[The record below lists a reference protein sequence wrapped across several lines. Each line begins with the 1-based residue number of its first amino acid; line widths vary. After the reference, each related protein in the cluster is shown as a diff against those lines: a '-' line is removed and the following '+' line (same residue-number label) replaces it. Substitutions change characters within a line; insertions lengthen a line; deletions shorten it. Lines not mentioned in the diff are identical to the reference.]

1 MRDTSSK
8 QIYNFVCNQWLT
20 PDEGEDFV
28 KYDLELTKELQYK
41 YTLRVKS
48 LQSMRDK
55 HIWLSIFACPRNST
69 FTRVQRLSCA
79 FSFVMSAMLVNI
91 MFYDINMNRI
101 QEELIYSVFKIGLR
115 QVTICA
121 QSALILFPSSLL
133 TVLLFRYA
141 SPHNTSFEVEVRQGD
156 DTGSNSYSSSES
168 VDHKDC
174 IASTYSS
181 RHNDTAQQSDASD
194 STSSDSSG
202 SNANELYDD
211 DSVNKPKPFILPWW
225 CVYIGWALTIST
237 YTVSSYIVLM
247 YGLTFGYN
255 RSLAWLTSFLA
266 MITNSVGILQPLK
279 VAAIVITM
287 TFVFKTPVEPI
298 ADIMNRVDLSR
309 SCE

>member
-1 MRDTSSK
+1 MVSTRRG
-8 QIYNFVCNQWLT
+8 
-20 PDEGEDFV
+20 DEVV
-28 KYDLELTKELQYK
+28 KYNLELTKGLQYK

-48 LQSMRDK
+48 LQNLRDK

-91 MFYDINMNRI
+91 VFYDITMNRI

-115 QVTICA
+115 QITVCA
-121 QSALILFPSSLL
+121 QSALILFPTSLL
-133 TVLLFRYA
+133 TVTLFRYA
-141 SPHNTSFEVEVRQGD
+141 SPHYTTFEVEVRQGD
-156 DTGSNSYSSSES
+156 DNGSNTYSSSES
-168 VDHKDC
+168 MNHKC
-174 IASTYSS
+174 SIESS
-181 RHNDTAQQSDASD
+181 SHNDIAQQSDASI

-202 SNANELYDD
+202 SNENELYDD
-211 DSVNKPKPFILPWW
+211 ESVNKPKPFRLPWW

-237 YTVSSYIVLM
+237 YTVSSYIVLL

-279 VAAIVITM
+279 VAVIVITI
-287 TFVFKTPVEPI
+287 TVVFKTPVEPI
-298 ADIMNRVDLSR
+298 ADIMHRVDLSR
-309 SCE
+309 SFA